1 MTVDKEVWEAI
12 QQSRISSNLLA
23 WWASDKVLFGIN
35 VQVLLYASLEKA
47 SIPAVTITRT
57 LQPLVKWLLWPDL
70 L

>member
-23 WWASDKVLFGIN
+23 WWTSDKVLFGIN

-57 LQPLVKWLLWPDL
+57 LQPLVKWLLGPDL